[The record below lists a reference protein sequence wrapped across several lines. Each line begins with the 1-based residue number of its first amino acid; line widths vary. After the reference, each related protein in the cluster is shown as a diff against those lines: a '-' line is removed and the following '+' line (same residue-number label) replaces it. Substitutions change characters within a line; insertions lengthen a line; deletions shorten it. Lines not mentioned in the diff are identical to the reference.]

1 MDEEEEL
8 FKRVNKSQFNS
19 VQKIENTTEDSA
31 QKYNKIKENKSEN
44 NRHEENKSEI
54 VENYFKSL
62 EDKRKGK
69 HF

>member
-31 QKYNKIKENKSEN
+31 QKYNKIKENNSEN